1 METPPSSRDF
11 RTCLK
16 KVAEKKLIAKF
27 RRRRENG
34 KTEEQQEIHRNNEKE
49 KCLEQQQ
56 QNENEKEVICGYTFQ
71 IWKLTGSTTV
81 GCMISMPGK
90 TPQVT
95 AIGW

>member
-1 METPPSSRDF
+1 MVKIKNSMSQESPR
-11 RTCLK
+11 K
-16 KVAEKKLIAKF
+16 KQIAKF
-27 RRRRENG
+27 CTRRENG
-34 KTEEQQEIHRNNEKE
+34 KTKNRGTTGNYTENNEKE
-49 KCLEQQQ
+49 KCLEQKQ
-56 QNENEKEVICGYTFQ
+56 QNGNKKEVICGYTFQ

>member
-1 METPPSSRDF
+1 MSQECR
-11 RTCLK
+11 RK
-16 KVAEKKLIAKF
+16 KQIAKF
-27 RRRRENG
+27 RTRRENG
-34 KTEEQQEIHRNNEKE
+34 KTKNRGNYTENNEKD
-49 KCLEQQQ
+49 KYLEQQQ
-56 QNENEKEVICGYTFQ
+56 QNENDKEVICGYTFQ